1 MQNFNGTKRSMP
13 VLLPSTSLLDLYYNF
28 YQTSFMSV
36 QINLDICGG
45 KWSKL
50 SDY

>member
-13 VLLPSTSLLDLYYNF
+13 VLPSTRLLDLYYNF

-36 QINLDICGG
+36 QINLDICDG

-50 SDY
+50 SDD